1 MWAGKHACNMQLS
14 WRQVR
19 ILYLWRGWT
28 VDAVGLKLMSLF
40 KWRASTM
47 DTGSRWRDVGQT
59 TQERLVISPS
69 VNTWPPPPLWQ
80 GAILARKLSTELWRY
95 GTTSE
100 ARFKKYLTTILRL
113 SYDNAEV
120 TIDLRRTS
128 NLSNILRRTQGLDTI
143 YLRIHKIVW
152 DSVRK
157 LIYDIPKRNLG
168 TL

>member
-1 MWAGKHACNMQLS
+1 MSWQARLQYAAQLATS
-14 WRQVR
+14 QDTLFMTWLDSGRGRSKTDESFQV
-19 ILYLWRGWT
+19 T
-28 VDAVGLKLMSLF
+28 GLNNGHRLEVT
-40 KWRASTM
+40 R
-47 DTGSRWRDVGQT
+47 RGQT

-69 VNTWPPPPLWQ
+69 VNTWPPPLWQ

-100 ARFKKYLTTILRL
+100 ARFTKYLTTILRL